1 MTIAQALSFLVAL
14 VGSCIYSFSGKF
26 IYAPIIAILTLVSLL
41 FLETWVRE
49 SGDLKFCEEF
59 AKECPRDKKNL
70 YVCPSTSD
78 LDSFERTCNE
88 ILKDS

>member
-14 VGSCIYSFSGKF
+14 VGCCIYSFQGKF
-26 IYAPIIAILTLVSLL
+26 IYVPIVATLTLVSLFL
-41 FLETWVRE
+41 LETWVRE
-49 SGDLKFCEEF
+49 SGDLKFCKEF
-59 AKECPRDKKNL
+59 AKECPKDNKGL
-70 YVCPSTSD
+70 YVCPSNSD